1 MSHTRTTIRVRQ
13 TPTDVAALKVSF
25 PVFVGTVSFLG
36 ILMGVLL
43 SGIALQTSAL
53 AAGIVP
59 VVANPHAVLER
70 RVHKVVR
77 GYPMEA
83 MAPYIA
89 EQNKTTAAFLVGIGK
104 KESNWG
110 KRVPRDAAGADC
122 YNYWGYRG
130 AGSRGIE
137 MGHGCFGSPEEA
149 IGIVGGRLDTLIQ
162 EYKFRTPKEM
172 IVWKCGWSCDGH
184 SPQSV
189 KKWISDVGFYFDKVN
204 NKATN

>member
-1 MSHTRTTIRVRQ
+1 MSHTKATIQEVK
-13 TPTDVAALKVSF
+13 TSTSVAALKVSL
-25 PVFVGTVSFLG
+25 PVFLGTVVFLG
-36 ILMGVLL
+36 LLISVLL
-43 SGIALQTSAL
+43 CGIAWQTSAL
-53 AAGIVP
+53 AASIVP
-59 VVANPHAVLER
+59 VAPNPHAALER

-77 GYPMEA
+77 GYPIEV

-89 EQNKTTAAFLVGIGK
+89 GQDKTTAAFLVGIGK

-110 KRVPRDAAGADC
+110 KRVPRDAAGVDC

-130 AGSRGIE
+130 EGSRGIE

-204 NKATN
+204 DKQSL